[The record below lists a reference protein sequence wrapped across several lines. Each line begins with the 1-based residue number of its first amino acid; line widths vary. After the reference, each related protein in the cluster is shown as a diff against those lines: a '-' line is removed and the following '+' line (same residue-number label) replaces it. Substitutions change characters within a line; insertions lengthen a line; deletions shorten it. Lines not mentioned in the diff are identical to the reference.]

1 MKILTFKTQKF
12 MKILM
17 LTPYLPFPDSSGG
30 QIRSYNLIKDLSR
43 KHDITL
49 FSLIKDDSEKRFV
62 PELEKYCKK
71 VSVFKRSKSPWTL
84 RNIFLTGFG
93 PYPFLVIRNLSPKER
108 FAVKE
113 ELQKNKYDL
122 IHAET
127 FYVMPHIPQT
137 KIPILLV
144 EQTIE
149 YLVYKHYVV
158 GLNNPFLR
166 WLLSID
172 VAKLR
177 FWETSFWKKA
187 DGVVAV
193 SDADKKEMLHL
204 APNLEVGL
212 VPNGVNLNFF
222 RVKTSWGTKDQRILF
237 VANFKWLQNVE
248 AAELLLK
255 EVFPKIREKNK
266 TAKIWIVGQHIPDE
280 IIKQKSESVLIDN
293 LKEDDQESIRSAYY
307 SSSVFV
313 SPLRGPGGTR
323 LKHFAAMAAKLPL
336 ITTSVGAEGL
346 GARDGV
352 NIIIR
357 NGPEGLAEAALDI
370 LGSPKKA
377 KEIAE
382 NARLLVEER
391 YSWYKMSEHLDQIYE
406 DTRK

>member
-1 MKILTFKTQKF
+1 

-30 QIRSYNLIKDLSR
+30 QIRSYNLIKDLSK

-49 FSLIKDDSEKRFV
+49 FSLIKDDEEKRFV
-62 PELEKYCKK
+62 SELEKYCKK

-84 RNIFLTGFG
+84 RNILLTGFG
-93 PYPFLVIRNLSPKER
+93 PYPFLVIRNLSPKEKG
-108 FAVKE
+108 AVRE
-113 ELQKNKYDL
+113 EIQKNKYDL

-127 FYVMPHIPQT
+127 FYVMPHIPRN

-149 YLVYKHYVV
+149 YLVYQHFVK
-158 GLNNPFLR
+158 GIKNFLVR

-172 VAKLR
+172 VWKLR

-193 SDADKKEMLHL
+193 SEADRKEMLKL
-204 APNLEVGL
+204 APDLDVGL
-212 VPNGVNLNFF
+212 VPNGVSLDFF
-222 RVKTSWGTKDQRILF
+222 KIKGTWKDKNPKILF

-248 AAELLLK
+248 AAELLLN
-255 EVFPKIREKNK
+255 EVFPLIHKKNPK
-266 TAKIWIVGQHIPDE
+266 VKVWIVGQHIPEE
-280 IIKQKSESVLIDN
+280 ILSRKSSNIIVDN
-293 LKEDDQESIRSAYY
+293 LREDDQEGIRNAYY
-307 SSSVFV
+307 ESTAFV

-346 GARDGV
+346 GATHGE
-352 NIIIR
+352 NIIVQDD
-357 NGPEGLAEAALDI
+357 PVSLASATLEI
-370 LGSPKKA
+370 IGSEEKA
-377 KEIAE
+377 KSIAD
-382 NARLLVEER
+382 NARRLVEEKF
-391 YSWYKMSEHLDQIYE
+391 SWYKMSEYLDKIYE
-406 DTRK
+406 DTAYARKET

>member
-1 MKILTFKTQKF
+1 

-30 QIRSYNLIKDLSR
+30 QIRSYNLIRDLSK

-49 FSLIKDDSEKRFV
+49 FSLIKDNSERQFI

-71 VSVFKRSKSPWTL
+71 VMVFKRSRSPWTL
-84 RNIFLTGFG
+84 RNILLTGFG
-93 PYPFLVIRNLSPKER
+93 PYPFLVIRNLSPQEKT
-108 FAVKE
+108 AVKNE
-113 ELQKNKYDL
+113 IRANKYDL

-127 FYVMPHIPQT
+127 FYVMPHIPDT

-149 YLVYKHYVV
+149 YLVYKHYVES
-158 GLNNPFLR
+158 LKNPILR
-166 WLLSID
+166 LILSLD

-177 FWETSFWKKA
+177 FWETRFWKKA

-193 SDADKKEMLHL
+193 SEADKKEMLKL

-222 RVKTSWGTKDQRILF
+222 KTKTNWNNKYPKILF

-248 AAELLLK
+248 AAELLLDK
-255 EVFPKIREKNK
+255 VFPIIRRQNK
-266 TAKIWIVGQHIPDE
+266 LVKLWIVGQFIPEE
-280 IIKQKSESVLIDN
+280 IMNRASSDVIIDS
-293 LKEDDQESIRSAYY
+293 LREDDQESIRRSYY
-307 SSSVFV
+307 ESSVFV

-323 LKHFAAMAAKLPL
+323 LKHFAAMASKLPL

-346 GARDGV
+346 GASDGV
-352 NIIIR
+352 NIIVR
-357 NGPEGLAEAALDI
+357 NDPASLAKAVLEILDD
-370 LGSPKKA
+370 PAKA
-377 KEIAE
+377 GKIAE
-382 NARLLVEER
+382 NARRLVEEK
-391 YSWYKMSEHLDQIYE
+391 YSWSQMSEYLDKIYI
-406 DTRK
+406 DTKNSKTKI